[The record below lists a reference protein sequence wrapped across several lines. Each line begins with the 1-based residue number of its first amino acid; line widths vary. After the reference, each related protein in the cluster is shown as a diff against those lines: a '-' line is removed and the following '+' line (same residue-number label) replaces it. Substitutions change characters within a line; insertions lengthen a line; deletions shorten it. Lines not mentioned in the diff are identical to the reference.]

1 MWTGAVS
8 FGLVSVPVKLY
19 SATENHDIKFHQ
31 VHGADGGR
39 IRYKRT
45 CTVCGNEVEYADI
58 VKGYETPDGELITL
72 DEADLET
79 LPVAS
84 DNREI
89 DVVEFVPSDQ
99 VDPLLLDRSYYLEPE
114 TRAAKPY
121 ALLRDALAQTDR
133 MALVKVAIRQRE
145 TLALLRVRGKV
156 IVLQTMLWPDE
167 VRTPD
172 FEILDSE
179 VELRPQEMQMAASLI
194 DSLGADFEPSRFTDE
209 YREAM
214 VALVEGKRSAGDT
227 REAPAPAAASGGAD
241 SMTDL
246 LSALQRSVE
255 AARSGDTEANVPAP
269 RSGSEEPETSPS
281 GGSPSGG
288 SSAGGS
294 SAGGSSASGSSAG
307 GKAKSTAGSSR
318 KSTAKSG
325 ASTKTSTPR
334 AKSKPAGKGSKT
346 A

>member
-1 MWTGAVS
+1 MRAMWSGAVS

-19 SATENHDIKFHQ
+19 SATENHDIRFHQ
-31 VHGADGGR
+31 VHGADAGR

-84 DNREI
+84 GNREI

-121 ALLRDALAQTDR
+121 ALLRDALAQTER

-167 VRTPD
+167 VRTPE

-227 REAPAPAAASGGAD
+227 REAPSPAAASSGAD

-255 AARSGDTEANVPAP
+255 AARSGGTGAGVPAP
-269 RSGSEEPETSPS
+269 RSGSDESES
-281 GGSPSGG
+281 GSTGGSGG
-288 SSAGGS
+288 SSGTPS
-294 SAGGSSASGSSAG
+294 KSG
-307 GKAKSTAGSSR
+307 T
-318 KSTAKSG
+318 TAKSG
-325 ASTKTSTPR
+325 AATKTSTPR
-334 AKSKPAGKGSKT
+334 AKSKTGGKGSKT
-346 A
+346 PRRSA